1 MRAPPKSPP
10 TKPDPRTAP
19 FRPDLAAASLYGK
32 VEAERYVDGVAC
44 QIRTGFASLRET
56 ADWESRQGSQ
66 LLFGEIFTVLEES
79 DGWAWGQ
86 NGTDDYV
93 GYLRLDALEEAGPP
107 VTHQVSAL
115 RTYLFAEPD
124 LKTPP
129 LDLLPFQGRVAA
141 VGERNKYVEIAGGGW
156 IYHRHLQEI
165 GAAAADPVTVAQR
178 FAGTPYLWGGRT
190 SLGLD
195 CSALVQL
202 ALAGCGV
209 KAPRDSDLQRAALGN
224 VVSRDGRNFTFQRGD
239 LVFLPGHVGL
249 MADADTLVHA
259 NAFHM
264 EVVAE
269 PLAHVL
275 ARAGDKGIIS
285 VNRL

>member
-1 MRAPPKSPP
+1 MSAKPKL
-10 TKPDPRTAP
+10 DPRTAP

-44 QIRTGFASLRET
+44 QVRTGFIGMREA
-56 ADWESRQGSQ
+56 ADWEARQSSQ
-66 LLFGEIFTVLEES
+66 LLFGELFTVLEES

-93 GYLRLDALEEAGPP
+93 GYLRLDALEEAGAPA
-107 VTHQVSAL
+107 THQVAAL

-129 LDLLPFQGRVAA
+129 LDLLPFQARVAA
-141 VGERNKYVEIAGGGW
+141 VAERDRYVEIAGGGW
-156 IYHRHLQEI
+156 IYARHLRELSQTE
-165 GAAAADPVTVAQR
+165 ADPVATALR

-202 ALAGCGV
+202 ALAACGI
-209 KAPRDSDLQRAALGN
+209 KAPRDSDLQRAALGK
-224 VVSRDGRNFTFQRGD
+224 VISKDGKGITLQRGD

-249 MADADTLVHA
+249 MVDADTLVHA

-269 PLAHVL
+269 PLAAVL
-275 ARAGDKGIIS
+275 ARAGENGIIS

>member
-1 MRAPPKSPP
+1 MSAKPKL
-10 TKPDPRTAP
+10 DPRTAP

-44 QIRTGFASLRET
+44 QVRTGFIGMREA
-56 ADWESRQGSQ
+56 ADWEARQSSQ

-86 NGTDDYV
+86 NSTDDYV
-93 GYLRLDALEEAGPP
+93 GYLRLDALEEAGSPA
-107 VTHQVSAL
+107 THQVSAL

-129 LDLLPFQGRVAA
+129 LDLLPFQARVAA
-141 VGERNKYVEIAGGGW
+141 TGESDNYIEIAGGGW
-156 IYHRHLQEI
+156 IYGRHLKALSETE
-165 GAAAADPVTVAQR
+165 ADPVAAALR

-202 ALAGCGV
+202 ALAACGIA
-209 KAPRDSDLQRAALGN
+209 APRDSDLQRATLGKVISKN
-224 VVSRDGRNFTFQRGD
+224 GKGITFERGD

-269 PLAHVL
+269 PLADVL
-275 ARAGDKGIIS
+275 ARAGDAGIIS